1 MESDDKDK
9 IYLQKQSV
17 HKILAHSYSAHF
29 ILFLI
34 GFFLDMA
41 FGIKFFNP
49 AIAGV
54 AGVGIVFLIF
64 GSILI
69 FWAQYTSHHLKKE
82 NITKETFC
90 RGPYCYTRTPT
101 NFGIFFVMLGSG
113 IIANAFFI
121 ISFALISFLVAKFVF
136 LKKEEKVLTAKY
148 GAPFLEYK
156 KSVKF

>member
-1 MESDDKDK
+1 M
-9 IYLQKQSV
+9 
-17 HKILAHSYSAHF
+17 HF

-41 FGIKFFNP
+41 FNIKFFNP
-49 AIAGV
+49 ATVGV
-54 AGVGIVFLIF
+54 AGVGIIFLIF

-90 RGPYCYTRTPT
+90 HGPYRYVRTPT
-101 NFGIFFVMLGSG
+101 NFGILFMMLGFG
-113 IIANAFFI
+113 IVANGFFI
-121 ISFALISFLVAKFVF
+121 ISFALISFIVAKFVF
-136 LKKEEKVLTAKY
+136 LNKEEKVLVAKY

-156 KSVKF
+156 KMVKF